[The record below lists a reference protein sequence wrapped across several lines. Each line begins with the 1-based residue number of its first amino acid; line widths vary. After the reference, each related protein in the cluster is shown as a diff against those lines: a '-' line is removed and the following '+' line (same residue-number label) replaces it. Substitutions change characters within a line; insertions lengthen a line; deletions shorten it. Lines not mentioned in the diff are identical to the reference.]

1 MKIKKD
7 DKVRV
12 ISGEYKGVEGNVLKS
27 FPKDNKIIVEK
38 VNFIKKHQR
47 PTQQNPSGGVI
58 EMESPIN
65 VSNVQL
71 ICPKCGK
78 PTKPKM
84 KILKD
89 KSRTR
94 ICAKCGDMI

>member
-1 MKIKKD
+1 MRIKKD

-12 ISGEYKGVEGNVLKS
+12 ITGEYKGVEGLVLKA
-27 FPKDNKIIVEK
+27 FPKNNKVIVEK

-47 PTQQNPSGGVI
+47 PTQRSQSGGII
-58 EMESPIN
+58 EMEAPIC

-78 PTKPKM
+78 PTKARM
-84 KILKD
+84 KVLED
-89 KSRTR
+89 KSRMR
-94 ICAKCGDMI
+94 YCSKCGDMI

>member
-1 MKIKKD
+1 MRIKKD

-12 ISGEYKGVEGNVLKS
+12 ISGEYKGVEGVVLKS
-27 FPKDNKIIVEK
+27 FPEKNKVIVEK

-58 EMESPIN
+58 EMEAPIS
-65 VSNVQL
+65 VSNVQF

-78 PTKPKM
+78 PSKPRM
-84 KILKD
+84 KILED
-89 KSRTR
+89 KSRIRYCTR
-94 ICAKCGDMI
+94 CGDMV

>member
-1 MKIKKD
+1 MRIKKG

-27 FPKDNKIIVEK
+27 FPKLGKVIVEK
-38 VNFIKKHQR
+38 VNFVKKHQR
-47 PTQQNPSGGVI
+47 PTQQNPSGGVV
-58 EMESPIN
+58 EMEAPIN

-78 PTKPKM
+78 PSKPRI
-84 KILKD
+84 KILED
-89 KSRTR
+89 KSRVR
-94 ICAKCGDMI
+94 YCAKCGDMI

>member
-1 MKIKKD
+1 MKIKKE
-7 DKVRV
+7 DKVRI
-12 ISGEYKGVEGNVLKS
+12 ISGAYKGVEGKVLKV
-27 FPKDNKIIVEK
+27 FPNDNKVIVEK

-65 VSNVQL
+65 VSNVLL
-71 ICPKCGK
+71 ICSKCGE
-78 PTKPKM
+78 PTKAKM

-94 ICAKCGDMI
+94 ICSKCGDMI